1 MSELIEPVQ
10 IMSVQQQKRL
20 NADRKMCIIVEIL
33 AMIILTLII
42 ELFCGVFN
50 KVLSLVNIKL

>member
-10 IMSVQQQKRL
+10 ITSVQQQKI

-33 AMIILTLII
+33 AMIILMLII